1 MASSLYWSAMLDWM
15 PEARARTAGEQAV
28 LLEVGGVASRERV
41 ESEASMMRKE
51 GAGRAVV
58 RARRGRRVRRCIL
71 AVGNESMKL
80 KRRNVVS

>member
-1 MASSLYWSAMLDWM
+1 M

-41 ESEASMMRKE
+41 ESETSMMRKE
-51 GAGRAVV
+51 GVGRAVV

-71 AVGNESMKL
+71 AVGNE
-80 KRRNVVS
+80 RRKIRKKECS